1 LQVEVALLLSLS
13 HSLEIYAFLVV
24 VSGFGHFQISFNLP
38 KFLTW
43 SFPRESALK
52 SFLQMSSH
60 TSFPPIVFCPYSDCF
75 ILNDSLRY
83 VFSPGILCFYQ
94 FMTGYWMLYWMQS
107 PLIRSLRNLAISN
120 TRNYSEDT
128 WPFIPNITVHI
139 GSSADGRSCCFSNWS
154 RGLHC
159 IPWSEPCARVCVY
172 VRSCQFYNH
181 VVFLCEIIRAS
192 CVRLK
197 WTIDFYEKNSF
208 CT

>member
-75 ILNDSLRY
+75 ILNDSL
-83 VFSPGILCFYQ
+83 
-94 FMTGYWMLYWMQS
+94 
-107 PLIRSLRNLAISN
+107 RSLRNLAISN